1 MDFRMNQILSVEN
14 QKNEKRKKIKSNKTI
29 EIEGIVKFFA
39 VALIVFGTV
48 FIGQGSYA
56 IYKNVEENK
65 PQNIPNVQLARLN
78 DNAIVYVQSKN
89 IISKIVYSW
98 GDGQESAIPI
108 GTTYAE
114 EEITL
119 LGTNSVLNL
128 TIEDIN
134 GKQYKYQKEYKLE
147 GVDIT
152 KPSINIETS
161 NGSNIMKITATDEK
175 EIAYLSYQWEGEE
188 KVEIFAEQ
196 QGQTQITKEIEL
208 TPGIK
213 KITIIAKDANGNVEE
228 ILEKEIE
235 IYKSEPKMTLQR
247 MQNGKIINII
257 IEDEDGLQE
266 VTVNINGQE
275 SSKKDINGKVVKVL
289 NIELQE
295 GNNTISATAINIH
308 GCTTTNTIELRYDPN

>member
-14 QKNEKRKKIKSNKTI
+14 QKNEKRKKIKNNKTI

>member
-266 VTVNINGQE
+266 VTVNINGEE
-275 SSKKDINGKVVKVL
+275 SSKKDINGKVVRVL

>member
-266 VTVNINGQE
+266 VTVNINGEE